1 MKLLKML
8 LKINNLKS
16 INKNILSVFFG
27 SFVLLGFSQEI
38 IKDEVKTSEIKE
50 IKLTGN
56 RIKADGVS
64 AVVGDFI
71 ILD

>member
-1 MKLLKML
+1 ML

-50 IKLTGN
+50 IK
-56 RIKADGVS
+56 
-64 AVVGDFI
+64 
-71 ILD
+71 